1 MPVITSI
8 DDLKRIYK
16 RRVPQMFYD
25 YAESGSWT
33 EQTFRENSSDFEQI
47 RLRQKV
53 AVVPPAPAEPAAV
66 TSAPT
71 ATVVPPPLLVP
82 EAPLTRRRRPSR
94 NPHRGCR
101 SPCGRE

>member
-33 EQTFRENSSDFEQI
+33 EQTFRENCSDFDQI
-47 RLRQKV
+47 RLRQRV
-53 AVVPPAPAEPAAV
+53 AVDM
-66 TSAPT
+66 SGRST
-71 ATVVPPPLLVP
+71 ATQMIGEDVAMPVV
-82 EAPLTRRRRPSR
+82 
-94 NPHRGCR
+94 G
-101 SPCGRE
+101 